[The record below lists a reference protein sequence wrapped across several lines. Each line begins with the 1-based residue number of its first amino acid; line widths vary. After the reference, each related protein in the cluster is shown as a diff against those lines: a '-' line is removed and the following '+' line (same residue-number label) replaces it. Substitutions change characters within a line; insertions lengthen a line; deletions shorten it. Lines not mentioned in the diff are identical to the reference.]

1 MKPALFHINGPEI
14 FSVEA
19 GEYIVCER
27 RKSRPRMQ
35 IRVCLRCRWNKNC
48 RAFMDYVQPTLFP
61 MDKSQGRKP
70 SGRNRKPASTHS
82 RQPLGRE
89 PGHGRKQS

>member
-1 MKPALFHINGPEI
+1 MKRALFHINGPEI
-14 FSVEA
+14 LSVEA
-19 GEYIVCER
+19 GGYIVCER

-48 RAFMDYVQPTLFP
+48 RALMDHVQPTLFP
-61 MDKSQGRKP
+61 MGEDQGEKP
-70 SGRNRKPASTHS
+70 SGRRRKAASTHS

-89 PGHGRKQS
+89 LGHGRKRS